1 MKQITKKELNK
12 KKPTKE
18 QGHWE
23 SKHWCNCKTR
33 NYRRWL
39 AKRKYGNPISD
50 DFDEVLKNI
59 PKVVLNSLP
68 SDAATQADHY
78 IYGCP
83 KTSVSQ

>member
-1 MKQITKKELNK
+1 MKQITKKDLNK
-12 KKPTKE
+12 KRPTKE

-39 AKRKYGNPISD
+39 AKKKYGNSISD
-50 DFDEVLKNI
+50 DFDEVVKDVS
-59 PKVVLNSLP
+59 KEELNRLSP
-68 SDAATQADHY
+68 DAATQADHY